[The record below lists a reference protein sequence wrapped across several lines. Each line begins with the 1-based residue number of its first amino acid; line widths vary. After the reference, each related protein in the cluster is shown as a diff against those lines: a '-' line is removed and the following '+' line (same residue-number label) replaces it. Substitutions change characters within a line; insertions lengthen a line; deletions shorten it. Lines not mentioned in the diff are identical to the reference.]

1 MMPSWLPATP
11 PEKGRALARCSC
23 HCDPQDTGRFHVQ
36 SLETMQ
42 RNGGVT
48 PPFGG
53 QGPSLTSPLQG
64 STIYPPPQP
73 LSEGCATHD
82 AAKAMA
88 NSTATGCQACG
99 LPAPS
104 PLLWCPR
111 LGPNGGQ
118 GGVAGRPRG
127 VGQVEHH
134 GGAQGPGPPTPS
146 LERTSTEP
154 QGEEEGASRTSYT
167 IVGICTSF
175 PLPVSLFE
183 IPDRSFHF
191 RASFLFLLSYIK
203 NQQGCVKLR
212 LLFDFFLWRP
222 DHCVGRGWIG
232 YDEGVGRPRMGYRS
246 GR

>member
-1 MMPSWLPATP
+1 MLVPLRPPRHWTISRPIFRDNATEWRCHSTP
-11 PEKGRALARCSC
+11 WWAR
-23 HCDPQDTGRFHVQ
+23 
-36 SLETMQ
+36 
-42 RNGGVT
+42 
-48 PPFGG
+48 
-53 QGPSLTSPLQG
+53 PLLDL
-64 STIYPPPQP
+64 SASRVDNLPPPQP

-111 LGPNGGQ
+111 LGPNGSQ

-167 IVGICTSF
+167 IVGLSA
-175 PLPVSLFE
+175 PV
-183 IPDRSFHF
+183 FHF
-191 RASFLFLLSYIK
+191 RFPFLKSLTDLSISERLSLFLLSYIK